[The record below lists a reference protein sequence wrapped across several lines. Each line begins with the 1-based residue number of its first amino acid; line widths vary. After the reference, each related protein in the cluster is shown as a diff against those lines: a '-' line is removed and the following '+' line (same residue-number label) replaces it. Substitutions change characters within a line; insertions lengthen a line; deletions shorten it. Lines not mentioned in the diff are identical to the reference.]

1 MWADGRITRGS
12 SVSGQKRTV
21 TLGSLLVFLIEL
33 VIPRFGSRSSERVF
47 RAAQFGLW
55 VIMWVPRPVK
65 LKALSNEWG
74 NLCGVL
80 GDERG
85 VAMGRGDSDVRWHV
99 RGCDVRNFHGFRFY
113 RMDLVVEQNR

>member
-1 MWADGRITRGS
+1 
-12 SVSGQKRTV
+12 
-21 TLGSLLVFLIEL
+21 
-33 VIPRFGSRSSERVF
+33 
-47 RAAQFGLW
+47 
-55 VIMWVPRPVK
+55 MWVVGPVK

-74 NLCGVL
+74 NLRGVL